1 MFLTKDWVP
10 LAVDG
15 FFFSKCPRRSG
26 FTFNP
31 SLTQQFFVETLTIWV
46 VVLILTKRVSI
57 VQKQDKFQFAIWLWI
72 LFLNQDSVWLP
83 GAPIYRYQSM
93 KGYSIQPW
101 TIILLLTSSS
111 KVCIAVRYAPETGVK
126 SLSTS
131 LMTQSRYLRLTMVS
145 SLSSPSG
152 NRQPLWRRPLALS
165 SSLNRSRTGGWRR
178 SCMMREVLALA
189 VVAKAA
195 NISSMVDSCGMTE
208 MQDGSALLTKPFV
221 LQLGHYIQFSL

>member
-1 MFLTKDWVP
+1 
-10 LAVDG
+10 
-15 FFFSKCPRRSG
+15 
-26 FTFNP
+26 
-31 SLTQQFFVETLTIWV
+31 
-46 VVLILTKRVSI
+46 
-57 VQKQDKFQFAIWLWI
+57 
-72 LFLNQDSVWLP
+72 
-83 GAPIYRYQSM
+83 M

-101 TIILLLTSSS
+101 AIILLLTSSS

-195 NISSMVDSCGMTE
+195 KISSMVDSCGMTE
-208 MQDGSALLTKPFV
+208 RRDGSALVTKPFC
-221 LQLGHYIQFSL
+221 LITGQLYPIFPVKGLEKEIF